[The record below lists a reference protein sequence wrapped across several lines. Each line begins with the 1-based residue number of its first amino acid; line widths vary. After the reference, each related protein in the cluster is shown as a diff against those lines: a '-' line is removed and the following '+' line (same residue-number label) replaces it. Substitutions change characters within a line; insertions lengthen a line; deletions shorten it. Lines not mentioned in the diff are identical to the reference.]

1 MTQPSA
7 YFMFIG
13 QINLSFFSFFNLF
26 LVWLVF
32 GVFAALLRG
41 CSAAPASV
49 SISWSEQAQPGEL
62 GSNFPNY
69 SSRDRKPLDTSA
81 SAVQGKGPISKGTQ
95 EQ

>member
-1 MTQPSA
+1 
-7 YFMFIG
+7 MFIG

-81 SAVQGKGPISKGTQ
+81 RAVQGKGPISKGTQ